1 MSDNTHPSH
10 DDYDDEGLEKVR
22 SLIQE
27 VPMCMLTS
35 IDADGGLVSR
45 PMVAQEVEFD
55 GDLWFFSE
63 GSAPKVANVTA
74 NPNVNVAFSGESM
87 WLSLK
92 GQADIVR
99 NVAKKKALWSG
110 GVAAW
115 FTDGPEDDNI
125 VLIRV
130 HGESAEYWD
139 SPGKAVTAISM
150 LKNRVTGSTPD
161 VGENKMVDLD

>member
-1 MSDNTHPSH
+1 MSDHTHPSH
-10 DDYDDEGLEKVR
+10 DDYDDEGLAKVQA
-22 SLIQE
+22 LMQD
-27 VPMCMLTS
+27 VPLCMLTS
-35 IDADGGLVSR
+35 VDADGGLVSR

-63 GSAPKVANVTA
+63 GSAPKVANITA
-74 NPNVNVAFSGESM
+74 NPNVNAAFSGESM

-92 GQADIVR
+92 GTADIVR
-99 NVAKKKALWSG
+99 NVAKKKALWSK

-115 FTDGPEDDNI
+115 FTGGPEDDSV

-130 HGESAEYWD
+130 HAQSAEYWD

-150 LKNRVTGSTPD
+150 LKNRLSGDTPD
-161 VGENKMVDLD
+161 VGENKTVDLG